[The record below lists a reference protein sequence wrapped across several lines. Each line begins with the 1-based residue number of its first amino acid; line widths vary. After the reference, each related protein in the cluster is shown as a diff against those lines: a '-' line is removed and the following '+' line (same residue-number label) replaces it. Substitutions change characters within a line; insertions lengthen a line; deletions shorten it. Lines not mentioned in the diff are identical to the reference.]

1 LFADEDETYNRR
13 ISMRLQITW
22 ILPVFFTRNSHV
34 AGTGAASS
42 PPASS
47 AAVIVP
53 VGALAIA
60 KKIGFT
66 SSPAV
71 VNIQSTEVGMLNGK

>member
-1 LFADEDETYNRR
+1 
-13 ISMRLQITW
+13 M
-22 ILPVFFTRNSHV
+22 